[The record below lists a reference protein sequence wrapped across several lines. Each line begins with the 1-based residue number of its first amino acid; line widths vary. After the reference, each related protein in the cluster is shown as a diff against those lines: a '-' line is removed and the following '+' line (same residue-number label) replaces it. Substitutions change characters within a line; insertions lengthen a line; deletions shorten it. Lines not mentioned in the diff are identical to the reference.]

1 MEVKMRKLTFAA
13 FIVLVSLSLYAQ
25 DSSNNYQDIYQQ
37 YLNSQQPAAQ
47 PAQPAQEEKKEEAPA
62 QQPAAQPAQEEKK
75 EEAKEE
81 KKEEPAQEQPA
92 EQAQPADEQPKETAP
107 AEEKPAE
114 PGNIPGLARKPYFSI
129 MSYGGLSNGINWFGN
144 DVLKETSYRFGLDDA
159 ILDLQGGDRMFNGR
173 IVLNL
178 AKALVT
184 SKSLM
189 INYEHDDSLPTDYSN
204 PLEVEDKNAVPYA
217 LDVLEN
223 VSFRFEHPSFRNANN
238 TFGLNIGLEV
248 GLFSMPFG
256 IESGYNH
263 EIIFS
268 NSRIKNY
275 FLGGGFNDVGLSLGL
290 DFLFASDMDLAL
302 TLFTF
307 NGHNEVM
314 LDGSDKFADP
324 AFGFDL
330 RYRYNKKFFVT
341 AAFSLI
347 VGSAYHDYDEENE
360 NGIFKTVNGK
370 YLDEKNTGEA
380 KNLVLKDDTTGRNDF
395 ARNKKN
401 VLFSVGTD
409 LGYHLNDNITLGLK
423 AEFVYS
429 DRAIFNPKANI
440 FVNDKYYENVRF
452 LRDGSNGTIWNSG
465 SYSTWGVFG
474 ALYGNV
480 YWFDILARVSYNKAP
495 YLYTYIKDSENSV
508 LGFDFEVNYNFCDY
522 AALGLAYNF
531 AKEDIYGYSDVSNDY
546 YKDTYYHHSLSLL
559 FTFFYDHLWEKAGE

>member
-1 MEVKMRKLTFAA
+1 MRKLMCAA
-13 FIVLVSLSLYAQ
+13 FAVLISLSLYAQ
-25 DSSNNYQDIYQQ
+25 DNSNNYQDIYQQ

-62 QQPAAQPAQEEKK
+62 PQPAAQPAQPAQEEKK

-92 EQAQPADEQPKETAP
+92 EQAQPADEQPNEAAP

-129 MSYGGLSNGINWFGN
+129 MAYGGVSNGINWFGN
-144 DVLKETSYRFGLDDA
+144 DVLKESSYRFGADDA
-159 ILDLQGGDRMFNGR
+159 ILDLQGGDKMFNGR
-173 IVLNL
+173 IVLNFT
-178 AKALVT
+178 KGIV
-184 SKSLM
+184 SEKSIR
-189 INYEHDDSLPTDYSN
+189 INYEHDDTLPTDYSN
-204 PLEVEDKNAVPYA
+204 PLELRDKSNAPNA

-238 TFGLNIGLEV
+238 TFGLNVGLEV

-268 NSRIKNY
+268 NSSIKDS
-275 FLGGGFNDVGLSLGL
+275 FLGGGFNELGLAFGL
-290 DFLFASDMDLAL
+290 DFLLASDMDLAL
-302 TLFTF
+302 TLYTF

-314 LDGSDKFADP
+314 LDGSDRFADP

-330 RYRYNKKFFVT
+330 RFKYNKKFFIT

-347 VGSAYHDYDEENE
+347 VGSAYHDYDEDTE
-360 NGIFKTVNGK
+360 NGIFKTVNNS
-370 YLDEKNTGEA
+370 YLDENNRIEE
-380 KNLVLKDDTTGRNDF
+380 NLILKDNATGRNDF

-401 VLFSVGTD
+401 TIFSIGTD
-409 LGYHLNDNITLGLK
+409 LGYHLNDKVTLGLK

-429 DRAIFNPKANI
+429 NRAIFNPRANI
-440 FVNDKYYENVRF
+440 FVDGKYYKDVRF
-452 LRDGSNGTIWNSG
+452 LRDGSEITIWNDS

-474 ALYGNV
+474 ALYTNV
-480 YWFDILARVSYNKAP
+480 YWFDILARVSYYKAP
-495 YLYTYIKDSENSV
+495 YLFTYIKDSDNST
-508 LGFDFEVNYNFCDY
+508 LGVDVEFNYNFCDY
-522 AALGLAYNF
+522 AAVGLAYYF
-531 AKEDIYGYSDVSNDY
+531 AKEDIHKYDANISSDY
-546 YKDTYYHHSLSLL
+546 FKDTYYHHTLSLYM
-559 FTFFYDHLWEKAGE
+559 TFYYDHLWEKAGE